1 MPSSIDAAGMC
12 PADAARS
19 RALRAYFIS
28 LERPTI
34 ILCRRNVIW
43 ARGEGGAGM
52 LGGSIGEDEVR
63 ETSPRF
69 VRARPGYRDRG
80 KLFRSDDILPGRY
93 LPV

>member
-1 MPSSIDAAGMC
+1 MC
-12 PADAARS
+12 PADAAKS
-19 RALRAYFIS
+19 RALRAFFIF
-28 LERPTI
+28 LEKPTI

-43 ARGEGGAGM
+43 VRGEGGVGM

-69 VRARPGYRDRG
+69 VRARPGYRARG
-80 KLFRSDDILPGRY
+80 KLSRSDDVLPGRY

>member
-1 MPSSIDAAGMC
+1 
-12 PADAARS
+12 
-19 RALRAYFIS
+19 
-28 LERPTI
+28 
-34 ILCRRNVIW
+34 
-43 ARGEGGAGM
+43 M

-63 ETSPRF
+63 ETPPPRF